1 MPPTTSIRSTNS
13 TNRFQEPAMKNLGN
27 MLKQAQQMQAKMQE
41 MQAELEAREVQGAAG
56 GGMVTVTLN
65 GKSELKSISIDPALM
80 KEDEREVLEDLI
92 KAAHADAKG
101 RVEREMA
108 EQMQKLTAGMPLPPG
123 MKLPF

>member
-1 MPPTTSIRSTNS
+1 
-13 TNRFQEPAMKNLGN
+13 MKNLGN

-41 MQAELEAREVQGAAG
+41 MQAELELREVQGTAG

-65 GKSELKSISIDPALM
+65 GKSEMKSIKIDPALM

-101 RVEREMA
+101 RADREMA
-108 EQMQKLTAGMPLPPG
+108 EQMQKMTAGLPLPPG